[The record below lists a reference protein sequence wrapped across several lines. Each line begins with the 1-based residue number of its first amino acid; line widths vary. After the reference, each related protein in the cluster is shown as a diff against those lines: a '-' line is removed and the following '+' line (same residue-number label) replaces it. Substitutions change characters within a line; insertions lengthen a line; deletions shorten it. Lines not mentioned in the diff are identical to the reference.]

1 MRVDTM
7 VLLAALTAS
16 ADSGLSLAHAAAPG
30 LSFWAPP
37 VTSRGSCSF
46 RQTEI
51 ASSASFDQSTSTSF
65 VNVKDAG
72 FIAFTQATRGC
83 VAGTFFANAGAEGSP
98 DGGHVL
104 LQVLLDG
111 TPCAPLTGGYIFANT
126 GSDTS
131 SHSAAFF
138 CGGKIAPGKHTIQV
152 QYASGPGANSVF
164 YQRTLEVSHE

>member
-1 MRVDTM
+1 MRVDAI
-7 VLLAALTAS
+7 VLAALMAS
-16 ADSGLSLAHAAAPG
+16 AASSLSSAHAAAPG

-37 VTSRGSCSF
+37 ITARGSCSF

-51 ASSASFDQSTSTSF
+51 ASSASFDQSDSTSF
-65 VNVKDAG
+65 VNLKDAG
-72 FIAFTQATRGC
+72 SITFTQSQRGC
-83 VAGTFFANAGAEGSP
+83 VAGAFFANAGAEGSP

-104 LQVLLDG
+104 LQVVLDG

-131 SHSAAFF
+131 SHSAALF